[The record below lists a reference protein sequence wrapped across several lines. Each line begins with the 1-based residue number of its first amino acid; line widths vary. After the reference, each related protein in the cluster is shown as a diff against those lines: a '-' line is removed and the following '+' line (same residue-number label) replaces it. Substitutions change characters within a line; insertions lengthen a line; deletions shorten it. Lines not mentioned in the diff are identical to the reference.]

1 VVLLAPEGDD
11 WLALSG
17 EPLAIDPF
25 AAWVVLPG
33 CGAGVVFFGTVRD
46 HSEGRPKVAS
56 LEYEAYADLALDKMR
71 AVAYDLRRRWPG
83 TGRVALAHR
92 TGPLVPS
99 EVSVVVAVSAPHRA
113 EAFDAA
119 RFGIDTIKVTVPI
132 WKRETWEGG
141 SSWGLDAHPI
151 ETAAMPGFSETD
163 HASQIGS

>member
-1 VVLLAPEGDD
+1 VVLAPEGDD

-17 EPLAIDPF
+17 EPLAVDGF
-25 AAWVVLPG
+25 AGWVVLPG

-46 HSEGRPKVAS
+46 HSEGRPDVVS
-56 LEYEAYADLALDKMR
+56 LEYEAYADLALQAMQ
-71 AVAYDLRRRWPG
+71 AVAHGLRRRWPA

-92 TGPLVPS
+92 TGPLLPT

-119 RFGIDTIKVTVPI
+119 RFGIDTIKATVPI

-141 SSWGLDAHPI
+141 SSWGLDAHPVQ
-151 ETAAMPGFSETD
+151 TVAVPGFSGTD